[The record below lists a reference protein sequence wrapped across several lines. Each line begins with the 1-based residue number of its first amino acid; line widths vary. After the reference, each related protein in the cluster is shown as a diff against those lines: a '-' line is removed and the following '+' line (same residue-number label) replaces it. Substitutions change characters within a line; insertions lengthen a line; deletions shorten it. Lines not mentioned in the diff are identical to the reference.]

1 MPLISSR
8 LQTYKQAVVFLALI
22 ATGWIGYAQT
32 TERWL
37 QREVIT
43 AEQRHGQ
50 TSSKIGQ
57 FNIDTRLFDGRLLID
72 LSFLPVSP
80 IDDIPAIG
88 VAIAGCK
95 DLNTGAWSTLE
106 RDGTM
111 RPATQTQISMFANL
125 LVKIQANAVLDDA
138 ADGKIL
144 LNASSSRTA
153 ATSFSGGF
161 IREVCFSNEPIAVP
175 NSTSGFP
182 VLAGS
187 TTLVIR
193 ALGQANASNKLY
205 VIGFAGLSNEIRRTV
220 AFQISDE
227 YFNGEFDFFAKYG
240 GQGSYAEKA
249 IALFGCLFNEP
260 EAATE
265 KTAFREMVRRSFQNG
280 IQWDMF
286 SGVAEA
292 EMNTALVNLANMLR
306 QDYISGMDLFP
317 VQWNNQTAYI
327 PYARSLDNQD
337 SFRSLYGHQRSLYRM
352 LYDQFHFQ
360 LNKPLFSAKLR
371 QELSRTGMDANY
383 QYQDYRQIDAEEG
396 RSLAEAAMR
405 YLTWG
410 LEYSLRDYSGVATTL
425 DDPENFVTAPLL
437 FRRYPAFFTG
447 WISSTNLALRRSG
460 NNYLPAATDLRPIAA
475 SSEGWLSP
483 DCLQSIR
490 QSLIAAAYTTPFPDA
505 RVGWP
510 LPYAPSGIDSPRT
523 FAYKLMEQ
531 WRVRT
536 AITRFSQTNAGTTLA
551 YSENPSAI
559 LLQERYIARN
569 VTDSSRRLSALEDW
583 ILRAANYMANY
594 VSIKEI
600 TKNEN
605 LPGGTYIDGA
615 YVRTSAPDNRLKPFM
630 PWRDQ
635 NNRAIE
641 EFAGVDSMGMLTGA
655 IAQSGFAA
663 RVFDLEGQRP
673 AVNLDR
679 YNQLSSDNAHLAGLD
694 AAGLPAVRIGGLVN
708 PLSIGNYRFT
718 MADLERSSLVIPDLS
733 LLQVGDLIVRYG
745 SGERLATAQR
755 SGYGTDMEKEPTQV
769 GIVVHIND
777 SLRPAYGGDATDFL
791 AGVTVV
797 SIREGFQQVTL
808 GTWGNPAVGSFGG
821 FAYEPGRYHARRL
834 LVQRTDLSTQPSTP
848 TTGAVAWDV
857 FSGQLIKGSL
867 AFVHYGDHS
876 SPASAPSER
885 WIPNTG
891 QYLQLSGIMVN
902 LTDESGRQLDP
913 VLDLAGQELCLA
925 GAIDRAWKAD
935 SNWATDGNIWRNR
948 GVGFEFVA
956 QPEGGFENQAAVVLA
971 HFLRQ
976 DSGAAYQVFYPTGSP
991 LEAGGGGRLALVPVT
1006 DGGPDAWQLVL
1017 VLASSGSVSS
1027 ASNGQFRQLA
1037 SFGIRPLAVNGE
1049 TGYPGDDILLCL
1061 SIGPANVAT
1070 GNLIVANDRDYFAVY
1085 DKKMLWRAN
1094 LYVAEG
1100 GMDWNEV
1107 RNWNAPPALAN
1118 ENSAPKW
1125 WQREWGYNEW
1135 NRIDNGENYVADIAT
1150 LPVGEGRQEVTILSW
1165 TRYDRD
1171 FGADDTRQ
1179 VFHWTGAEPTD
1190 PPARRIVR
1198 SAVAYNTATWD
1209 SPFDFNRKL
1218 WSYRLYVANR
1228 PWPAGSTAPTLTQ
1241 GQAPGLWGSYYNYE
1255 YLVQNPNPAEAST
1268 SQLLIDGTYHRLDEG
1283 TSATTEMLALVSQP
1297 VLVDQREMFPYRPQ
1311 YAAIERYSML
1321 AGRTGSQAMSGSGL
1335 DCIDLLTRALMYQ
1348 GNRYQLGL
1356 YNDSTIIPDTGCD
1369 WRYTGRTPYRQI
1381 SAVHQEFSS
1390 DICGIVADSNLSVA
1404 AEFYAA
1410 DTRDRPEVWNLVPG
1424 DILVMRMYPRREPG
1438 DPPPVLTYPHV
1449 AVVQS
1454 VNDQN
1459 NNGVLEACE
1468 IVLIESASGNP
1479 EGELPENSA
1488 MRRGVHQYPTFSMNA
1503 MNTDRYYRVLNQT
1516 LLSSY
1521 LHGGYYNGWEMFLC
1535 RLRYR

>member
-1094 LYVAEG
+1094 LYVAEAMQG
-1100 GMDWNEV
+1100 ATTLDWNASHPWDAPSSASAEQAWRTAAPALGAWWSPAWGCNEWNLLTPPDNRARGAQVVTVAAWTHWLGNQTV
-1107 RNWNAPPALAN
+1107 RGSIAYGYGRNDTVISFNQGMQAMASELEDAVQDDNPPPAEGQPPVATDFYLPALADLARASQWAAAEHTLAPGN
-1118 ENSAPKW
+1118 NYFNYLFHRREVWRATTGAARNNFFNYEGSPLTASNAGSGYERVQDYDQAVQLPYRLPDGHAVLRVPGLSAMHHYPPFEETYDADLNLPLPGQAATRNDERNW
-1125 WQREWGYNEW
+1125 SSQQSHHTLGTDCTGFVHGALSYTGNPYRTGADGVQIHLATPELL
-1135 NRIDNGENYVADIAT
+1135 NRTLAITATEGIIAT
-1150 LPVGEGRQEVTILSW
+1150 
-1165 TRYDRD
+1165 D
-1171 FGADDTRQ
+1171 
-1179 VFHWTGAEPTD
+1179 
-1190 PPARRIVR
+1190 IV
-1198 SAVAYNTATWD
+1198 
-1209 SPFDFNRKL
+1209 
-1218 WSYRLYVANR
+1218 
-1228 PWPAGSTAPTLTQ
+1228 
-1241 GQAPGLWGSYYNYE
+1241 PGLE
-1255 YLVQNPNPAEAST
+1255 L
-1268 SQLLIDGTYHRLDEG
+1268 
-1283 TSATTEMLALVSQP
+1283 
-1297 VLVDQREMFPYRPQ
+1297 
-1311 YAAIERYSML
+1311 
-1321 AGRTGSQAMSGSGL
+1321 
-1335 DCIDLLTRALMYQ
+1335 
-1348 GNRYQLGL
+1348 
-1356 YNDSTIIPDTGCD
+1356 
-1369 WRYTGRTPYRQI
+1369 
-1381 SAVHQEFSS
+1381 
-1390 DICGIVADSNLSVA
+1390 
-1404 AEFYAA
+1404 
-1410 DTRDRPEVWNLVPG
+1410 LVPG
-1424 DILVMRMYPRREPG
+1424 DILIYADNSTRHVVIVLGVFLNPDLVGLRRSDITFIHAGAGVNDSDARYMVITNVQWASGTGLSTPWLIYSPRRLP
-1438 DPPPVLTYPHV
+1438 
-1449 AVVQS
+1449 
-1454 VNDQN
+1454 QN
-1459 NNGVLEACE
+1459 
-1468 IVLIESASGNP
+1468 
-1479 EGELPENSA
+1479 
-1488 MRRGVHQYPTFSMNA
+1488 
-1503 MNTDRYYRVLNQT
+1503 
-1516 LLSSY
+1516 
-1521 LHGGYYNGWEMFLC
+1521 
-1535 RLRYR
+1535 